1 MASSMQDIEEK
12 SQRMPV
18 TQAARRTAQQFA
30 LQHPNPEKAV
40 RVRLNTLAVWVVS
53 DYLQLMDIPTELSAG
68 DSWNPVM
75 RLSDDVAD
83 LVVSGLGRLEC
94 RCVLPGEESCAIPP
108 EVWLNRIG
116 YVVVRIEESLREAT
130 LLGFIPPFP
139 AESPVERVGVAQ
151 LQSLDEF
158 LDYIGRLEDGVAF
171 LQGDD
176 PVAVRVREVLETQLM
191 SEIVAQFERI
201 YRTCEEYEWRYA
213 GGEVLAGS
221 DAGGG
226 FDREE
231 VGDAGG
237 ELEDLAESLL
247 EKLGEIWGESV

>member
-1 MASSMQDIEEK
+1 MVYATQDIEEQ

-18 TQAARRTAQQFA
+18 TQAARRTAEQFA
-30 LQHPNPEKAV
+30 LQHPSPEKAE
-40 RVRLNTLAVWVVS
+40 RVRLNTLAVWVVN

-83 LVVSGLGRLEC
+83 LVVTGLGRLEC
-94 RCVLPGEESCAIPP
+94 RFILPGEQSCTIPP
-108 EVWLNRIG
+108 EVWFDRIG
-116 YVVVRIEESLREAT
+116 YMVVRIEESFREAT
-130 LLGFIPPFP
+130 LLGFMPPSEEP
-139 AESPVERVGVAQ
+139 LEQVEVAQ
-151 LQSLDEF
+151 LRSLDEF

-171 LQGDD
+171 LEGDD
-176 PVAVRVREVLETQLM
+176 PVAVQVRCLLEM
-191 SEIVAQFERI
+191 RSRSEIVAQLERI
-201 YRTCEEYEWRYA
+201 YRTREEYEWRSA

-231 VGDAGG
+231 IDDGDG

-247 EKLGEIWGESV
+247 EKLAEIWGESV